1 MSSLDAIKGLKPEN
15 LWRYFYQLSQIPRES
30 GNEEGVRQWLV
41 AFAKEHGIRYAID
54 AIGNVIMYKDP
65 SVGYEQVPSV
75 ALQGHMDMVCV
86 KTADSTHDFTKDPI
100 ELVRDGDFLR
110 AKDTTL
116 GGDNGIAIAMI
127 LDIFTDPTIKHGPLE
142 AIFTISE
149 ETGLTGAFEL
159 DASLINSR
167 RMLNLD
173 SEDEGVVYIGCA
185 GGVEV
190 DASLKAELVEV
201 PVHWEAWKL
210 RVDHMLGG
218 HSGGEIHKQRG
229 NAIKFAART
238 LHQINQVT
246 PVMLATLEGGTKRNV
261 IPSTCDAVFFA
272 PETAHE
278 DIMKAARAIQDA
290 VTIEYGI
297 SDPNATITVTSTGK
311 AEGKAMEI
319 TQTHRF
325 IDALYIAPHGVD
337 AMSMTIPGIVETSS
351 NLAIVRYQEDGV
363 YHVVS
368 SHRSSILSA
377 RDDVAARMGAALE
390 TCGAK
395 VLYEGAYPSWTPN
408 PDSAMAKFC
417 AEAYEQLTGKE
428 PQVTAIHAGLECG
441 IINSKIPGMDS
452 ASMGP
457 DLFDVHSV
465 DEKLSIPSTE
475 RTVAF
480 VKQLLAIIK

>member
-1 MSSLDAIKGLKPEN
+1 MSSSLEAIKGLKPEN

-41 AFAKEHGIRYAID
+41 AFAQEHGIRYAVD

-65 SVGYEQVPSV
+65 SAGYEQIPSV

-86 KTADSTHDFTKDPI
+86 KTADSKHDFTKDPI
-100 ELVRDGDFLR
+100 ELVRDGEFLK

-159 DASLINSR
+159 DATLINSR

-173 SEDEGVVYIGCA
+173 SEEEGVVYIGCA
-185 GGVEV
+185 GGIEV
-190 DASLKAELVEV
+190 DATLKAELVE
-201 PVHWEAWKL
+201 PPAHWESWTL

-218 HSGGEIHKQRG
+218 HSGGEIHTQRG
-229 NAIKFAART
+229 NAIKIAART
-238 LHQINQVT
+238 LHQINLVA

-261 IPSTCDAVFFA
+261 IPSICDAVFFA
-272 PETAHE
+272 PATAHE
-278 DIMKAARAIQDA
+278 DIKKAVEA
-290 VTIEYGI
+290 VQEAVAIEY
-297 SDPNATITVTSTGK
+297 SVADPNITITAGCK
-311 AEGKAMEI
+311 GAAEGKAMEI
-319 TQTHRF
+319 NQSHKF
-325 IDALYIAPHGVD
+325 IDALFIAPHGVD

-351 NLAIVRYQEDGV
+351 NLAIVTFAEGEYN
-363 YHVVS
+363 VVS

-377 RDDVAARMGAALE
+377 RDDVAARMGAALA
-390 TCGAK
+390 TCGA
-395 VLYEGAYPSWTPN
+395 VVEFDGAYPSWTPN

-417 AEAYEQLTGKE
+417 AEAYEQLAGKK
-428 PQVTAIHAGLECG
+428 PVVTAIHAGLECG

-452 ASMGP
+452 VSLGP
-457 DLFDVHSV
+457 DLYGVHSV

-475 RTVAF
+475 RTAGF